1 MSLFEA
7 LFGKPD
13 MDPIFDGMSEADRK
27 HEKKR
32 VEFLTNAAAQYKHL
46 TEKSDKEN
54 DQAPASRKLETSV
67 RWLANYFVWQ
77 ILAEAAR
84 LRPPSRVN
92 ALQAALRTTAR
103 QCMPLKRDSQTL
115 QKLIAMPEVRRLYPE
130 LSEEILWNAIE
141 AARDHERRRIESI
154 KRAINSGP
162 AYLFVGGKQWRP
174 LLGSQDY
181 YNSVNEAW
189 RTSDISL
196 SNAAWKTV
204 ECFVDDIDGNRILIF
219 SYKMDP
225 DGRLN
230 KKKDDLWTPP

>member
-32 VEFLTNAAAQYKHL
+32 VDFLTNAANHHKYQ
-46 TEKSDKEN
+46 TEKSDQEN
-54 DQAPASRKLETSV
+54 EHAPESRKLETSV

-77 ILAEAAR
+77 IFAEAAR
-84 LRPPSRVN
+84 LRPPSRIN
-92 ALQAALRTTAR
+92 ALQAALRATAR
-103 QCMPLKRDSQTL
+103 QCMPLKRESKTL
-115 QKLIAMPEVRRLYPE
+115 QKLIAMPEVKRLYPE
-130 LSEEILWNAIE
+130 LSDEVLWNAIE
-141 AARDHERRRIESI
+141 AARDHERCRIDSI

-162 AYLFVGGKQWRP
+162 AYLFVGGKLHRRLMEPQ
-174 LLGSQDY
+174 QHF
-181 YNSVNEAW
+181 NSVNEAW
-189 RTSDISL
+189 RTWEVSL

-219 SYKMDP
+219 SYVMDP
-225 DGRLN
+225 EGPRHN
-230 KKKDDLWTPP
+230 KKNDLWTPP